1 MLKVA
6 CVQAQESKR
15 SGNLSPPIHGYQRS
29 DSCETAQG
37 WHECV
42 EMCMELFME
51 FCSIADDARS
61 LVLRNS
67 TCIDCLFDLFWEEGF
82 RNNVL
87 KYILDLMKVSLY
99 HNFVFSV

>member
-6 CVQAQESKR
+6 CIQAQESKR
-15 SGNLSPPIHGYQRS
+15 LGSLSPSILGYQRY
-29 DSCETAQG
+29 DSRGTAQV
-37 WHECV
+37 WHQCV

-82 RNNVL
+82 RRNVQ
-87 KYILDLMKVSLY
+87 KYILDLMKVFLY
-99 HNFVFSV
+99 HKFVFAM